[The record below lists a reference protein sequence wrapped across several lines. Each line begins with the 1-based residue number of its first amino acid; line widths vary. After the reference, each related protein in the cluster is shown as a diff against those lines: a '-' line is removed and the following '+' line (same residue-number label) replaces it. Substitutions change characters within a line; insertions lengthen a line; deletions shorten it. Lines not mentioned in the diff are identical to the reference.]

1 MCCCFNDTFKG
12 YNSKTS
18 PLKNVL
24 EMKKMDSEFKKNVS
38 RIIKDSAS

>member
-1 MCCCFNDTFKG
+1 MSVSEMCCCFNDTFKG

-24 EMKKMDSEFKKNVS
+24 EMNKMDTRF
-38 RIIKDSAS
+38 